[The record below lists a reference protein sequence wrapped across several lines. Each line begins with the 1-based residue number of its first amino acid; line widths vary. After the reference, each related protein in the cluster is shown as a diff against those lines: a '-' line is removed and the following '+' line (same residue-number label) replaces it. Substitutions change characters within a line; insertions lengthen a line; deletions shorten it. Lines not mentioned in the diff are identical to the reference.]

1 MTWPAVFLVLLLS
14 HIAGDFLLQT
24 EWQALNK
31 AGGLGR
37 SRESRRALRNH
48 AFSYTLAFVPGLIW
62 VGRVQGVALAVLLAA
77 LVMLPHVIVD
87 DGRLLRRWMR
97 DVKHAPK
104 PAPGLVIAVDQSFH
118 LVMLLPVALLA
129 VG

>member
-1 MTWPAVFLVLLLS
+1 
-14 HIAGDFLLQT
+14 
-24 EWQALNK
+24 
-31 AGGLGR
+31 
-37 SRESRRALRNH
+37 
-48 AFSYTLAFVPGLIW
+48 
-62 VGRVQGVALAVLLAA
+62 VALAVLLAA

>member
-1 MTWPAVFLVLLLS
+1 MTWAGVFVVLLLS

-37 SRESRRALRNH
+37 SREARRALRNH
-48 AFSYTLAFVPGLIW
+48 AITYLAAFVPAFVWIATERGDALP
-62 VGRVQGVALAVLLAA
+62 VLLAVLI
-77 LVMLPHVIVD
+77 VLPHAVVD
-87 DGRLLRRWMR
+87 DGRLLRRWMHE
-97 DVKHAPK
+97 VKHCPD
-104 PAPGLVIAVDQSFH
+104 PAPGLVIMVDQSWH

-129 VG
+129 VA

>member
-24 EWQALNK
+24 EWQAVNK

-37 SRESRRALRNH
+37 SREARRALRNH
-48 AFSYTLAFVPGLIW
+48 AITYTLACLPGLIW
-62 VGRVQGVALAVLLAA
+62 IGAEQGAALAVLLAA
-77 LVMLPHVIVD
+77 LIVGPHAVVD

-97 DVKHAPK
+97 AVKHCPE
-104 PAPGLVIAVDQSFH
+104 PAPGLVIMVDQSFH
-118 LVMLLPVALLA
+118 LVLLLPVALLA
-129 VG
+129 VA